1 MCTENIQ
8 KMEQQFMTCQT
19 EQQDLVTPIQELIPG
34 TLFRFRFESPWKYF
48 MVIGYGTTDKVPTGF
63 PNETIKFLIASK
75 GIVGEM
81 PLFRFKSVYNN
92 CQRNEFEV
100 IK

>member
-1 MCTENIQ
+1 
-8 KMEQQFMTCQT
+8 
-19 EQQDLVTPIQELIPG
+19 
-34 TLFRFRFESPWKYF
+34 
-48 MVIGYGTTDKVPTGF
+48 MVIGYGSTDKVPPGF
-63 PNETIKFLIASK
+63 PKETIKFLIGSK

-100 IK
+100 IKCL

>member
-1 MCTENIQ
+1 
-8 KMEQQFMTCQT
+8 
-19 EQQDLVTPIQELIPG
+19 
-34 TLFRFRFESPWKYF
+34 
-48 MVIGYGTTDKVPTGF
+48 MVVGYGTTDKVPPGF

-92 CQRNEFEV
+92 WQRNEFEI
-100 IK
+100 IKCL

>member
-1 MCTENIQ
+1 MQNTL
-8 KMEQQFMTCQT
+8 KKAQQSMKCQT
-19 EQQDLVTPIQELIPG
+19 EQQDLVTPIHELSPG
-34 TLFRFRFESPWKYF
+34 VMFRFRFKSPWKYF
-48 MVIGYGTTDKVPTGF
+48 MVIGYGTTDMVPEGF
-63 PNETIKFLIASK
+63 PKKTIKFLICSK

-92 CQRNEFEV
+92 WQRNEFEV